1 MKDDPIVAE
10 VRRVR
15 DRLAR
20 KFNYDIH
27 AILEDLRRRQGK
39 TVAPDELRTETEQA
53 PPAHSLRVAQGKPNR
68 RANRRLNA

>member
-15 DRLAR
+15 DQLAR

-27 AILEDLRRRQGK
+27 AIFEDLRRRQG
-39 TVAPDELRTETEQA
+39 RTA
-53 PPAHSLRVAQGKPNR
+53 PPSEKGLEPPAKRTRRSAAGLRGRGPKAK
-68 RANRRLNA
+68 

>member
-20 KFNYDIH
+20 KFSYDIH
-27 AILEDLRRRQGK
+27 AVFEDLRRRQGK
-39 TVAPDELRTETEQA
+39 TVTIEELRAETEQA
-53 PPAHSLRVAQGKPNR
+53 PPAHSLRVAQGKPNS
-68 RANRRLNA
+68 RAKKRLKA